1 MNKYKYPR
9 TYHFSFSEGATS
21 DDKILKDDKMFEGK
35 KIVVTTKMDGEN
47 TTIYPD
53 GSFHARSL
61 DSKHREY
68 HSFLLKEIPN
78 FSYQIPEGYR
88 ICGEYL
94 YAKHS
99 IYYEDL
105 EDYFLVFS
113 IWDEKNN
120 CLSWEDTKIIAKE
133 LGLKTVPELFVGNFD
148 IDKIKEIAKKTIE
161 EGQEGI
167 VVRTFD
173 SYPYEEFNKN
183 IAKVVRKGH
192 VQTDTHWSYSQ
203 IIPNKLKKEC

>member
-21 DDKILKDDKMFEGK
+21 DDKILENDNMFEGK
-35 KIVVTTKMDGEN
+35 KIVITTKMDGEN

-53 GSFHARSL
+53 GTFHARSI

-68 HSFLLKEIPN
+68 HSSLLRKIPE

-99 IYYEDL
+99 IYYENL

-113 IWDEKNN
+113 IWDENNN
-120 CLSWEDTKIIAKE
+120 CLSWEDTKIITNE
-133 LGLKTVPELFVGNFD
+133 LGLKTVPELVVGEFN
-148 IDKIKEIAKKTIE
+148 IEVKEIAKKTIE
-161 EGQEGI
+161 DGQEGI
-167 VVRTFD
+167 VVRTFEGY
-173 SYPYEEFNKN
+173 SYEDFNKN

-192 VQTDTHWSYSQ
+192 VQTDSHWTTQ
-203 IIPNKLKKEC
+203 KIIPNKTKEI

>member
-21 DDKILKDDKMFEGK
+21 DDKILKDDNMFEGK

-78 FSYQIPEGYR
+78 FSYQIPKGYR

-133 LGLKTVPELFVGNFD
+133 LGLKTVPELFVGNFN

-173 SYPYEEFNKN
+173 SYPYEEFDKN